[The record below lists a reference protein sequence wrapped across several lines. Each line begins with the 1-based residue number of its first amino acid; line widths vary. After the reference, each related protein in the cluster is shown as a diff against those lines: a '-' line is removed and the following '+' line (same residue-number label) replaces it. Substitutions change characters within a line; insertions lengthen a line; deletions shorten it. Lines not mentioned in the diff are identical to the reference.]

1 MALETGT
8 YISDL
13 NPLNP
18 TAADPKSDGDDHLR
32 LVKSAIKNTL
42 PNLTGP
48 MTATQ
53 TELNYMVGATT
64 QPAMKDGSN
73 LTTPPAS
80 DNSTKIATTAFVTAA
95 AFKTAL
101 PAQSLGL
108 LASDG
113 TNAAFTKSLAFG
125 LNEAKAA
132 AVASAA
138 SPDIWA
144 GNGNTL
150 HITGTTAI
158 TGFAAAPQAGARRR
172 LYFDGAVLLTNSVN
186 LRVQGGADYTTSP
199 GDIIEVYADTT
210 TVFDL
215 SIFRADGKAV
225 VATPIGYMHVREQ
238 QASGTNGGT
247 STSGVTHVRTL
258 NTVVGTNTI
267 AGASLASNA
276 VTLPAGTYEFSASAP
291 CYAGD
296 MHKLALYNQ
305 TDAADIMVGVSASIT
320 GGSTTLAVCSGKFT
334 LTAQKAV
341 QLRHYIATGASP
353 LGLGKATANGQVE
366 VYATLE
372 LRKVG

>member
-8 YISDL
+8 YIGDL
-13 NPLNP
+13 NPANP

-32 LVKSAIKNTL
+32 LIKSVAKNSF
-42 PNLTGP
+42 PNVAGP
-48 MTATQ
+48 VTASHV
-53 TELNYMVGATT
+53 ELSLMAGATT

-73 LTTPPAS
+73 LTTPTVG

-101 PAQSLGL
+101 PAQALGL

-113 TNAAFTKSLAFG
+113 TNPSFTKSIGFG
-125 LNEAKAA
+125 LNEAKASP
-132 AVASAA
+132 VASAA
-138 SPDIWA
+138 SPDIWS

-150 HITGTTAI
+150 HITGTTTI
-158 TGFAAAPQAGARRR
+158 TGFPAAPQAGARRR
-172 LYFDGAVLLTNSVN
+172 LYFDGAVLLTNGPN
-186 LRVQGGADYTTSP
+186 LRVQGGDSYTTSP
-199 GDIIEVYADTT
+199 GDMVEVFADTA

-215 SIFRADGKAV
+215 TIARADGRALA
-225 VATPIGYMHVREQ
+225 ATPVGYMHVREQ

-258 NTVVGTNTI
+258 NTVVGTNSIT
-267 AGASLASNA
+267 GASLASNA
-276 VTLPAGTYEFSASAP
+276 VTLPAGTYEFFASAP

-296 MHKLALYNQ
+296 MHKLTLYNQ
-305 TDAADIMVGVSASIT
+305 TDAADIMVGSSVSVT
-320 GGSTTLAVCSGKFT
+320 GGSTTTALCSGKFT
-334 LTAQKAV
+334 LAAQKAV
-341 QLRHYIATGASP
+341 QLRHYINTGSSP
-353 LGLGKATANGQVE
+353 IGLGKATANDQVE